1 MKENENRK
9 NTNENRKKKNE
20 NRELDTLPLF
30 VRIVIHVLS
39 VIFAL
44 GILFNTL
51 VLINAHLEKY
61 DYATA
66 FGFSPIAVV
75 PPEDGTPGDF
85 VEGGDLLFAIERGIK
100 TYEVG
105 DPVAYWVNGTLLI
118 GKISYI
124 EGYPEKC
131 HV

>member
-75 PPEDGTPGDF
+75 PPEDGTP
-85 VEGGDLLFAIERGIK
+85 EELFGNPKTERLK
-100 TYEVG
+100 TFLSKV
-105 DPVAYWVNGTLLI
+105 L
-118 GKISYI
+118 
-124 EGYPEKC
+124 
-131 HV
+131 